1 VSAGSVLGRDPVASV
16 LRTLRAYAAV
26 EDERARE
33 RVRARE
39 AELGARV
46 GTVEKY
52 ALYGAAPPLAVSPQV
67 GESLYLLT
75 RARRPLSVIE
85 FGTSHGIS
93 TIYLAG
99 ALRDAGSGSLA
110 TSELLEEKA
119 EAARRNLVAA
129 QLDDIV
135 EILVGDAL
143 ETLRDVRRPV
153 ELVFL
158 DGRNDLY
165 LDVLRLLEPAL
176 AHDAL
181 VLADLSADD
190 PDLVP
195 YLSYVRGKGGD
206 YASFTLPFGAG
217 LEVSLRAS

>member
-1 VSAGSVLGRDPVASV
+1 MSAGGSLGRDPVASV
-16 LRTLRAYAAV
+16 LRSLRTYAAV

-46 GTVEKY
+46 GTAEKY
-52 ALYGAAPPLAVSPQV
+52 VLYGAAPPLAVSPQV
-67 GESLYLLT
+67 GELLYLLT
-75 RARRPLSVIE
+75 RARRPLSAVE

-93 TIYLAG
+93 AIYLAA
-99 ALRDAGSGSLA
+99 ALRDAGTGSLVS
-110 TSELLEEKA
+110 SELLPEKA
-119 EAARRNLVAA
+119 EAARANLVAA
-129 QLDDIV
+129 ELDDLV
-135 EILVGDAL
+135 EILAGDAL

-190 PDLVP
+190 PDLEP
-195 YLSYVRGKGGD
+195 YLSYVRGEGSG
-206 YASFTLPFGAG
+206 YASLTVPFGAG
-217 LEVSLRAS
+217 LEVSLRG

>member
-1 VSAGSVLGRDPVASV
+1 MSSGSVLARDPAASV
-16 LRTLRAYAAV
+16 LRNLRAYAVV

-33 RVRARE
+33 RVRARQ

-46 GTVEKY
+46 STAEKY

-67 GESLYLLT
+67 GELLYLLT
-75 RARRPLSVIE
+75 RARRPLNAVE

-93 TIYLAG
+93 TIYLAA
-99 ALRDAGSGSLA
+99 ALRDAGVGSLIS
-110 TSELLEEKA
+110 SELLAEKA
-119 EAARRNLVAA
+119 EAARTNLVAA
-129 QLDDIV
+129 ELDDLV
-135 EILVGDAL
+135 EILAGDAL

-165 LDVLRLLEPAL
+165 MEVLRLLEPAL
-176 AHDAL
+176 ARDAL
-181 VLADLSADD
+181 VLADLSPDD

-195 YLSYVRGKGGD
+195 YLSYVRAEGSG
-206 YASFTLPFGAG
+206 YASLTVPLGAG
-217 LEVSLRAS
+217 LEVSLRS